1 MSQFQE
7 LRVSCIALSFLTT
20 EEYSSIHS
28 EFKTIEIECIS
39 TWSSNIPPF
48 SNRIEFLLCI
58 FLQIYDWN

>member
-39 TWSSNIPPF
+39 T
-48 SNRIEFLLCI
+48 
-58 FLQIYDWN
+58 